1 MARLIDINRLQRF
14 KTKIVALLANYFPK
28 SGGTISGDTNVAG
41 VLRVQ
46 GQQAF
51 YYNASTKTQTIG
63 TNNATGGTAV
73 GCGADANMTL
83 NGKNVMAPNVQPKAS
98 NTHTLGS
105 TTYRWKGIYSNTAVS
120 VASDARL
127 KRDIAY
133 VNAAGTDRLAGLV
146 RGLRV
151 ALYNYKDDP
160 LDADLRIG
168 LIAQDIQGADPQLA
182 KLFVQADEDGML
194 SIRPS
199 DLVFPLIATVQQLS
213 ARVDELTAK
222 VEK

>member
-1 MARLIDINRLQRF
+1 MARLIDLTGLQRF
-14 KTKIVALLANYFPK
+14 KAKIVALLANYFPK
-28 SGGTISGDTNVAG
+28 TGGTISGDTNVAG

-51 YYNASTKTQTIG
+51 YYNASTETQTIG

-133 VNAAGTDRLAGLV
+133 VNDDGTDRLTGLV

-151 ALYNYKDDP
+151 VLYNYKDDP
-160 LDADLRIG
+160 QDADLRIG

-194 SIRPS
+194 SIRPA
-199 DLVFPLIATVQQLS
+199 DLIFPLVSAVQQLS

-222 VEK
+222 VEN